1 MLNELDY
8 WFGEKVTFFTLTPKE
23 TTPNRIY
30 DGERRPKKIWKLF
43 LFSNAKQAKFQ
54 TEENKIKWQR
64 SWLQELLW
72 MKEAVVDPCFVVVV
86 VFISFICGVH
96 TRVFVPHCQRG
107 HKLKKLG
114 ICTERSSQI
123 HQYLYN
129 VYNSQLF
136 TYWSNVCVLK

>member
-1 MLNELDY
+1 MMIKVISKKFCY
-8 WFGEKVTFFTLTPKE
+8 WKNIYIYNNKIAIKWTRLLIWRKSNIFTLTPKE

-107 HKLKKLG
+107 HKL
-114 ICTERSSQI
+114 R
-123 HQYLYN
+123 N
-129 VYNSQLF
+129 
-136 TYWSNVCVLK
+136 